1 MVGRTTW
8 RHIRIWAGQHRDR
21 FGGGQGK
28 AEADSAVGRTTH
40 RQIRQLTGKR
50 GDRFGCGQDNGMQIW
65 QWAGQRGGRLGGGQ
79 DNVEAELT
87 TFLLVKSQLSQIL

>member
-8 RHIRIWAGQHRDR
+8 RHIQKWAGQHRDR
-21 FGGGQGK
+21 FEGGQGK

-65 QWAGQRGGRLGGGQ
+65 QWAGQRGVGVL
-79 DNVEAELT
+79 D
-87 TFLLVKSQLSQIL
+87 LVPFIISLEVNILDP